1 MLVPVGLGDGCFG
14 DVWLLRVVLGVAVR
28 LRGARHGRRL
38 LDVFGVDGHHAGGRL
53 VGRHGEEVGRVVVGK
68 ARAVEEI
75 RREATSGSKKLSSG
89 QPPV

>member
-1 MLVPVGLGDGCFG
+1 LSEQGQTYVEPVDVLVPVGLGDGCFG

-53 VGRHGEEVGRVVVGK
+53 VGGHGEDGAVG
-68 ARAVEEI
+68 E
-75 RREATSGSKKLSSG
+75 L
-89 QPPV
+89 